1 MKQIWITKAGPP
13 EVLEVREAANPTART
28 GEVRI
33 RVAAS
38 GVNFADIMGRMGIYR
53 DAPDIPYVPGYE
65 VAGTID
71 QVGQGV
77 TGLKE
82 GDEVVAATR
91 FGGYSDVVSVPHR
104 QVFRRL
110 EWMSVEDGAALPVNY
125 LTAYLALIVMGSLRK
140 GDLVL
145 IHGAAGGVGVA
156 ALDICRIV
164 GAETLGTASPQKHDF
179 LRERGLDHPI
189 DYRNR
194 DYGHVVQEL
203 TDGRGVQL
211 ILDSLGGKHWQKNY
225 RLLMPTGRVVHFGGS
240 SMAPEKTRSIL
251 SLVRGLL
258 SVPFYTPLRLMN
270 DNKGVLGVN
279 LGHLWE
285 QTEMLQAGMT
295 QIFEWYDEALFRPHV
310 DRTFSF
316 AQAAAAHNYI
326 QERKNVGK
334 VLLVP

>member
-13 EVLEVREAANPTART
+13 EVLSLQETTDPTARS

-33 RVAAS
+33 RVKAS
-38 GVNFADIMGRMGIYR
+38 GVNFADITGRMGMYR

-82 GDEVVAATR
+82 GDEVFAATR
-91 FGGYSDVVSVPHR
+91 FGGYSDLICVPYR

-110 EWMSVEDGAALPVNY
+110 EWMSAEDGAALPVNY
-125 LTAYLALIVMGSLRK
+125 LTAYLALIVMGSLRP
-140 GDLVL
+140 GNRVL
-145 IHGAAGGVGVA
+145 IHNAAGGVGLA

-179 LRERGLDHPI
+179 LIERGLEHPI

-194 DYGHVVQEL
+194 DYEPVVQEL
-203 TDGRGVQL
+203 TNGRGVHL
-211 ILDSLGGKHWQKNY
+211 ILDSLGGKHWLKNY
-225 RLLMPTGRVVHFGGS
+225 RLLQPTGRVVHFGAS
-240 SMAPEKTRSIL
+240 SMAPDKTRSLAAIL
-251 SLVRGLL
+251 RALISL
-258 SVPFYTPLRLMN
+258 PIYTPISLIN
-270 DNKGVLGVN
+270 ANKGVLGVN
-279 LGHLWE
+279 VGHLWE
-285 QTEMLQAGMT
+285 YVEMQREWMA
-295 QIFEWYDEALFRPHV
+295 QIVEWYDEALFRPHV

-316 AQAAAAHNYI
+316 AQAAAAHDYI
-326 QERKNVGK
+326 QDRKNKGK
-334 VLLVP
+334 VLLIP

>member
-13 EVLEVREAANPTART
+13 EVLEVREAPDPTART

-33 RVAAS
+33 RVGAC

-77 TGLKE
+77 TDLKE

-91 FGGYSDVVSVPHR
+91 FGGYCDLISVPHR

-125 LTAYLALIVMGSLRK
+125 LTAYLALVVMGSLRT
-140 GDLVL
+140 GNRVL
-145 IHGAAGGVGVA
+145 IHGAAGGVGLA

-164 GAETLGTASPQKHDF
+164 GAETFGTASPQKHDF
-179 LRERGLDHPI
+179 LLERGLDHPI

-194 DYGHVVQEL
+194 DYAHVVQEL
-203 TDGRGVQL
+203 TDGQGVNL
-211 ILDSLGGKHWQKNY
+211 ILDPLGGKHWQKNY

-240 SMAPEKTRSIL
+240 SMAPEKTRSLL
-251 SLVRGLL
+251 SLARGLL

-270 DNKGVLGVN
+270 ENKGVLGIN

-285 QTEMLQAGMT
+285 YSGMLREWMS

-316 AQAAAAHNYI
+316 RQAAAAHSYL